1 MPKVTLP
8 KEKKEIE
15 VPAGA
20 NLREA
25 LQREG
30 IEVYAG
36 LSRYVNCFGHS
47 MCGECRVHVTK
58 GMENL
63 SKPGI
68 FEKAKL
74 ATMLATL
81 GNEKTI
87 RLACCCQVR
96 QDHRGLRQRAS
107 SRSPGHEVPERAL
120 SALPT
125 PSTLAVKHEKRVLL
139 APSVF

>member
-15 VPAGA
+15 VAVGA
-20 NLREA
+20 NLRES

-30 IEVYAG
+30 IEVYSG

-63 SKPGI
+63 SKPGL
-68 FEKAKL
+68 FEKGKL

-87 RLACCCQVR
+87 RLACCCQVNGDVTVETR
-96 QDHRGLRQRAS
+96 PEFNLSG
-107 SRSPGHEVPERAL
+107 EVFWKKEYPN
-120 SALPT
+120 
-125 PSTLAVKHEKRVLL
+125 K
-139 APSVF
+139 